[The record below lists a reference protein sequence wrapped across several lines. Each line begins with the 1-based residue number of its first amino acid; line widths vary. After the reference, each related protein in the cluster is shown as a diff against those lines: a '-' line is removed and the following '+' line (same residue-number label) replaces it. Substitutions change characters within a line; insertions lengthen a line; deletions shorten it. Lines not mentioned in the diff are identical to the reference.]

1 MGGFTGDRHAEQ
13 RRVADTKEV
22 CHAGEASSTSVGRL
36 TLVASGVLM
45 GASPAWAQVP
55 DPAPDSSLPG
65 GTLITQLLGWLK
77 YASIAAAVAGLLI
90 GGIATGVG
98 HFGSSYSASSAGR
111 KWVLGGIGA
120 AMLAGLAHTIATT
133 VYNAT

>member
-1 MGGFTGDRHAEQ
+1 MAVRQWARLWTGAATLATAMAVTAAP
-13 RRVADTKEV
+13 VA
-22 CHAGEASSTSVGRL
+22 
-36 TLVASGVLM
+36 
-45 GASPAWAQVP
+45 AQVP

-65 GTLITQLLGWLK
+65 GTLITQVLGWLK
-77 YASIAAAVAGLLI
+77 YGAIAAAVAGLLI

-98 HFGSSYSASSAGR
+98 HFGSNYSASSAGR

-120 AMLAGLAHTIATT
+120 AMLAGLAHTIAVT

>member
-1 MGGFTGDRHAEQ
+1 MPV
-13 RRVADTKEV
+13 RRRMRLWVGSLLVAIGV
-22 CHAGEASSTSVGRL
+22 FASST
-36 TLVASGVLM
+36 
-45 GASPAWAQVP
+45 PAWAQAVP
-55 DPAPDSSLPG
+55 DPEPDGSLPG
-65 GTLITQLLGWLK
+65 GALIIQVLGWLK

-90 GGIATGVG
+90 GGVATGVG

-133 VYNAT
+133 VYNAS

>member
-1 MGGFTGDRHAEQ
+1 MAVRQWARLWTG
-13 RRVADTKEV
+13 VA
-22 CHAGEASSTSVGRL
+22 A
-36 TLVASGVLM
+36 VAAAVM
-45 GASPAWAQVP
+45 ATATPVAAQVP

-65 GTLITQLLGWLK
+65 GTLINQVLGWLK
-77 YASIAAAVAGLLI
+77 YGAIAAAVAGLLI
-90 GGIATGVG
+90 GGVATGVG
-98 HFGSSYSASSAGR
+98 HFGSNYSASSAGR